1 MRSSHVLAAFAVLS
15 VLGSGRVMA
24 DNYDEVAPVRPLTM
38 SDPAGL
44 TAIALDFQYTK
55 WTIPSPADGDIDF
68 KALTF
73 DLMADIRLAPHWV
86 VLGRVP
92 FSKSTVDGDPAN
104 QDCCDLALGNLTL
117 GVRGLWSAL
126 YTGGLRSVVG
136 GELTVSLPTASD
148 NGDKG
153 ASAAD
158 AAFAHLPQDPGLY
171 APNTTTIK
179 FNLLGQFYTRWLLL
193 HGELGPQLYIYD
205 SDAPGDDNLDVALH
219 LGLVA
224 GLRITYTLALAAEL
238 NSLVFGSNELGGDIE
253 SATSVDLGLRYASG
267 AALLGLRVYIP
278 LDSGLRDLDMIGV
291 GADAGLRF

>member
-1 MRSSHVLAAFAVLS
+1 MLAAFAVVSL
-15 VLGSGRVMA
+15 VGSGRVMA
-24 DNYDEVAPVRPLTM
+24 DNYEEVAPVRPLTM

-44 TAIALDFQYTK
+44 TSIGLDFQYTR
-55 WTIPSPADGDIDF
+55 WTFHNPPAADIDF
-68 KALTF
+68 TALTF
-73 DLMADIRLAPHWV
+73 DVVADIRLAPHWV

-92 FSKSTVDGDPAN
+92 FDKATIDGDPAN

-136 GELTVSLPTASD
+136 GELSVSLPTASD

-153 ASAAD
+153 QSAAQS
-158 AAFAHLPQDPGLY
+158 AFAHLPQDPGLY
-171 APNTTTIK
+171 APNTTTIR
-179 FNLLGQFYTRWLLL
+179 FNLLGQFYTRWLYL

-205 SDAPGDDNLDVALH
+205 SDAGDDNLDVALH
-219 LGLVA
+219 LGLATGV
-224 GLRITYTLALAAEL
+224 RITYTLALALEL
-238 NSLVFGSNELGGDIE
+238 NSLVFGSNELGGDID
-253 SATSVDLGLRYASG
+253 SATSVDVGLRYASG

-278 LDSGLRDLDMIGV
+278 VDSGLRDLDMIGV